1 MHDTFKKINVFL
13 VKSAGWFIIKRRLD
27 IIELIF
33 EIKINLL
40 IFSSRLDQNM
50 SFYSLT
56 ERIVFHSK
64 YLFFAIMTQNS
75 SALDADFPV

>member
-1 MHDTFKKINVFL
+1 MFL

-56 ERIVFHSK
+56 ERIVFNSK
-64 YLFFAIMTQNS
+64 YLFFAIMT
-75 SALDADFPV
+75 